1 MISLRYIYTK
11 VLKKLRG
18 AAISG
23 SSIDASS
30 KVESGSAVIDST
42 FGRHS
47 FCGYDC
53 TIVAC
58 DVGAFCSIASGV
70 VIGGA
75 RHPIE
80 YASTSPVF
88 LSHKDSVKKKY
99 SRHVY
104 SWSPRTRIGNDVWI
118 GERAL
123 IKGGVTIGDGAVVG
137 MGSIVTKDVP
147 PYTIVAGNPAKII
160 RVRFAP
166 EISEAMLR
174 LRWWNLPDDELTA
187 IAPLF
192 RDPEALLKAK
202 GLL

>member
-1 MISLRYIYTK
+1 MLSLGYLYTK
-11 VLKKLRG
+11 ALKKIRG
-18 AAISG
+18 AALKGATIHP
-23 SSIDASS
+23 SS
-30 KVESGSAVIDST
+30 KVESGSSVVDSV
-42 FGRHS
+42 FDRHS

-80 YASTSPVF
+80 YVSTSPVF

-104 SWSPRTRIGNDVWI
+104 SWNPRTRVGNDVWI

-123 IKGGVTIGDGAVVG
+123 IKSGVTIGDGAVIG
-137 MGSIVTKDVP
+137 MGSVVTKDVP
-147 PYTIVAGNPAKII
+147 PYTIVAGNPARI
-160 RVRFAP
+160 VRPRFSQDVTDAL
-166 EISEAMLR
+166 LR
-174 LRWWNLPDDELTA
+174 LQWWKLPDAELSDL
-187 IAPLF
+187 APMF
-192 RDPEALLKAK
+192 VDPELLLRTK

>member
-1 MISLRYIYTK
+1 MVSLSYIYTK
-11 VLKKLRG
+11 VLKKMRG
-18 AAISG
+18 AAIANSR
-23 SSIDASS
+23 IHASS
-30 KVESGSAVIDST
+30 KVESGSAVIDSV
-42 FGRHS
+42 FDRHS

-99 SRHVY
+99 SQHVY
-104 SWSPRTRIGNDVWI
+104 SWNPRTRIGNDVWI

-123 IKGGVTIGDGAVVG
+123 IKSGVTIGDGAVIG

-160 RVRFAP
+160 RARFSP
-166 EISEAMLR
+166 EISEGFLR
-174 LRWWNLPDDELTA
+174 LQWWNLPDDELTKL
-187 IAPLF
+187 APMF
-192 RDPEALLKAK
+192 TNPELLLQTK